1 MSGFN
6 DASEGDFDRVFFTDD
21 ELFAQFVGGMLWT
34 CGYNLRGPLGD
45 GTTTNRSSPVTTAG
59 GGTNW
64 KQVACGSEHTSA
76 IKTDGTLWTW
86 GYNIRGPLGDGTTT
100 SRTSPGTTAGG
111 GTNWKQVACGS
122 EHTAAIKT
130 DGTLW
135 TCGTNYGGQLG
146 DGTTTSRSSPGT
158 TAGGG
163 TNWKQVAGGM
173 GHTAAIKTDGTLWT
187 WGDNPYGQLGDGT
200 TTFRASP
207 GTTAGGGTN
216 WKQVA
221 GGANHTAAI
230 KTDGTLWTWGYNNY
244 FGHLGDGTTTNR
256 SSPGT
261 TAGGGTNWK
270 QVACGANHTAAI
282 KTDGTLW
289 TWGFGGYGVLG
300 DGAATNRSSPVTTAG
315 GGTNWKQVAGAYTHT
330 AAIKTDGTLWTWGR
344 DNYGQL
350 GDGTTTT
357 RSSPVTTAGGG
368 TNWKQVAGGLYHTA
382 AIQYN

>member
-221 GGANHTAAI
+221 CGANHTAAI

-270 QVACGANHTAAI
+270 QVAG
-282 KTDGTLW
+282 
-289 TWGFGGYGVLG
+289 GFY
-300 DGAATNRSSPVTTAG
+300 
-315 GGTNWKQVAGAYTHT
+315 YT